1 MANSLLK
8 NIPAVAS
15 RKFAIKLIAA
25 LPHEVRGNEIFCGN
39 HSVRNLP
46 DGVTSVYN
54 DGGVHK
60 VDVVGNRA
68 FTYHGTIIAVV
79 DDYRRLIYVTSAGYG
94 QMSTS
99 AAIRQYLAHFCGLG
113 YKAAIVE

>member
-25 LPHEVRGNEIFCGN
+25 LPHEARGNEIFCGN

-46 DGVTSVYN
+46 DGVTI
-54 DGGVHK
+54 H
-60 VDVVGNRA
+60 
-68 FTYHGTIIAVV
+68 
-79 DDYRRLIYVTSAGYG
+79 VTSAGYG